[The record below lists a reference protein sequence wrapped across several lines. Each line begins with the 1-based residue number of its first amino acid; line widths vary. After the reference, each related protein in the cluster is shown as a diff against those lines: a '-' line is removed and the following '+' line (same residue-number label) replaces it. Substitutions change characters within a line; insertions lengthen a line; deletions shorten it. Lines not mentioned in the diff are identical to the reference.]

1 MRGDEARGE
10 GEGGSPAESGDEE
23 RREGGRGRGQDSG
36 RRRPDAFRLDDENR
50 GRDTGPS
57 RRSEGDEDEEN
68 EIEDNGDDESAVSGG
83 ALAEINEEDDPLS
96 PAYDLDHGEPLEE
109 RGSSTRRSVANR
121 AEVRSAKEFFNG
133 EILYR
138 FDILDDES
146 RKELAGSYR
155 VELKGYSGGIWTV
168 NVADQ
173 IEVVNRREE
182 ADVVLTMQQRDFLQL
197 VNGEINPQL
206 AIVAQKLRL
215 SGDVRKGVTAQILFS
230 PLGE

>member
-10 GEGGSPAESGDEE
+10 GEGGSSAEGGDEE
-23 RREGGRGRGQDSG
+23 RREGGRGQDSG
-36 RRRPDAFRLDDENR
+36 RRRQEAFRLDDEGR
-50 GRDTGPS
+50 GRDTGSSQRPDS
-57 RRSEGDEDEEN
+57 DEDEEN
-68 EIEDNGDDESAVSGG
+68 EVEDNGDEEGAASGG
-83 ALAEINEEDDPLS
+83 TLAEISEEDDPLS

-146 RKELAGSYR
+146 RKELVGSYR